1 VKRAI
6 SLLTVAAIMVAM
18 LLASALPAFAVS
30 QGNPPC
36 QAMAGLE
43 TAHSVVPET
52 AMTAHENIPH
62 PHCP

>member
-18 LLASALPAFAVS
+18 LLASALPAFAS

-36 QAMAGLE
+36 E
-43 TAHSVVPET
+43 TAMVGLHHAHEVVPET
-52 AMTAHENIPH
+52 PAHENIPCH
-62 PHCP
+62 PEE

>member
-1 VKRAI
+1 MKRAI

-18 LLASALPAFAVS
+18 LLASALPAFAS